1 MAQQIELQFF
11 GATGE
16 VTGSCHRLR
25 VNSRQVLLECGLIQ
39 GGRQQQARNRDDF
52 PFDPHALD
60 AVVLSHAHID
70 HSGRL
75 PLLVQRGYAGP
86 IYAQTATFEFCKI
99 MLLDSA
105 RIAQSDAETENRKRE
120 RKGLPL
126 VTPLYTVADAE
137 RALRQFVPLP
147 YNQKQEVAPGVS
159 IRFQDAGH
167 ILGSACIEIWAQAGN
182 VVRKLVFSGD
192 LGQYDT
198 PILRDPAV
206 ITEADLVLME
216 STYGD
221 RLHRE
226 HEATI
231 AEIAAILAEADYRRG
246 NILIPSFAVGRSQE
260 LLYLFSQHYAAW
272 QLHRWQI
279 FLDSPMAIRASR
291 VYWNNPQLY
300 DAEARSLREG
310 LGEMPLLPNLKLSE
324 SVDQSQRINRMHSGA
339 IIIAGSGMCE
349 GGRIG
354 HHLKHNLW
362 RPECEIIIV
371 GYQAQG
377 TLGRRLVDGNT
388 YVRIHHETIRVR
400 ARVHTIGGLSAH
412 GDQNDLSRWY
422 GHFRDHPPVY
432 LVHGEAHAATG
443 LATRLRKDG
452 ARAVT
457 IAEYGMRVDLLELP
471 DR

>member
-1 MAQQIELQFF
+1 MAQQIELRFF

-16 VTGSCHRLR
+16 VTGSCHLLH
-25 VNSRQVLLECGLIQ
+25 VDGRQVLLECGLIQ
-39 GGRQQQARNRDDF
+39 GGRQQQARNREDF
-52 PFDPHALD
+52 PFDPRALD

-75 PLLVQRGYAGP
+75 PLLVQHGYTGP
-86 IYAQTATFEFCKI
+86 IYAQAATFEFCKI

-120 RKGLPL
+120 RKDLPL

-147 YNQKQEVAPGVS
+147 YNQQQEIAPGVS

-167 ILGSACIEIWAQAGN
+167 ILGSACVELWAQSGN
-182 VVRKLVFSGD
+182 ISRKLVFSGD
-192 LGQYDT
+192 LGQYGT
-198 PILRDPAV
+198 PIICDPAV

-221 RLHRE
+221 RLHRD
-226 HEATI
+226 HAATI
-231 AEIAAILAEADYRRG
+231 AEIAAILADADYRRG
-246 NILIPSFAVGRSQE
+246 NILIPAFAVGRSQE

-272 QLHRWQI
+272 QLHRWKI
-279 FLDSPMAIRASR
+279 FLDSPMAIRASK

-310 LGEMPLLPNLKLSE
+310 LGAMPLLPNLTLSE
-324 SVDQSQRINRMHSGA
+324 SVEQSQRINRMHSGA

-371 GYQAQG
+371 GYQAYG

-422 GHFRDHPPVY
+422 SHFRGHPPVY
-432 LVHGEAHAATG
+432 LVHGEPHAAEG

-452 ARAVT
+452 ADTVT
-457 IAEYGMRVDLLELP
+457 IAERGMRVDLLKSGRP
-471 DR
+471 